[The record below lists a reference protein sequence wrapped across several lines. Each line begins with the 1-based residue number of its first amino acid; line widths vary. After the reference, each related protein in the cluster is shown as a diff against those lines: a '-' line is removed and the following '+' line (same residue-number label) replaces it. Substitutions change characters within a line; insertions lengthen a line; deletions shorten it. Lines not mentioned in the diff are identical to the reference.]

1 MIIEFG
7 YSKASDKFFN
17 KHENVRDIFEN
28 NIVAVEKG
36 SCNIDIKLLK
46 GYKDLLRMRIGNYRV
61 VYKVLNG
68 EIIIIDVL
76 QAGSR
81 GDIYKKL

>member
-1 MIIEFG
+1 
-7 YSKASDKFFN
+7 
-17 KHENVRDIFEN
+17 
-28 NIVAVEKG
+28 
-36 SCNIDIKLLK
+36 
-46 GYKDLLRMRIGNYRV
+46 MRIGNYRV